1 MNLKEIV
8 VIKKTNVL
16 RKPNIMLRVL
26 LGNAEKISDFRF
38 VLSKIN

>member
-8 VIKKTNVL
+8 VFKKTNVL
-16 RKPNIMLRVL
+16 RKPNIMFQVL
-26 LGNAEKISDFRF
+26 LGKSEKRFAFRF